1 MQNNHITIDHR
12 HHMSRVGYNDFDFF
26 LRKRHIYKIRFCS
39 IELLHLH
46 TFVKIKDLK
55 FLMWKGIFI
64 EKSKILKNIG
74 GGWGVPFNKPITLK
88 GKYLSFLPSS

>member
-1 MQNNHITIDHR
+1 
-12 HHMSRVGYNDFDFF
+12 
-26 LRKRHIYKIRFCS
+26 
-39 IELLHLH
+39 LH

-55 FLMWKGIFI
+55 FLLWKGIFN
-64 EKSKILKNIG
+64 EKSKILKHIG